1 MEVTKSVTS
10 VFPRF
15 FYFRVISKLFV
26 LLQTWNISSIPHYK
40 TFVGGEFE
48 ISTLKKRYEFFQF
61 RPK

>member
-1 MEVTKSVTS
+1 MEVTKNVTS

-15 FYFRVISKLFV
+15 FYFRVISKLSV

-48 ISTLKKRYEFFQF
+48 IST
-61 RPK
+61 

>member
-15 FYFRVISKLFV
+15 FYFRVISKLSV
-26 LLQTWNISSIPHYK
+26 LLQIWNISSRRHYK

-48 ISTLKKRYEFFQF
+48 IST
-61 RPK
+61 